1 MWEVGVRF
9 MREAWVLLSS
19 VAGDVTC
26 WVADADSVAAELS
39 FGAVGGKELRAALLR
54 AVGLRLR

>member
-1 MWEVGVRF
+1 MRF